1 MYYENYKILSHGK
14 NIEIGR
20 SFKEQKETILLLHG
34 FNDTKETFIF
44 LKNSLLQNFNYISFD
59 FRGHGGSDWNEDG
72 LYYPA
77 ENLLD
82 LQSVINSEL
91 PEPFMILAHSMG
103 AGIAARYTGI
113 FPERVKALVCLEGF
127 SGLQSNSIE
136 RFRVRNWLEGMA
148 KKTGK
153 KETVRRK
160 MTREEAIQKL
170 THIYSFLDLKRVEI
184 LVDGLIKPMVGGG
197 VTWKNDP
204 RLKVTSP
211 IPFPPNLSR
220 ELWQHIECPTLMIFG
235 EKTHLKPNNLE
246 EIKSHFKKL
255 TYREIMGSSHNMH
268 HDNPEECTTLIN
280 KFISDL

>member
-44 LKNSLLQNFNYISFD
+44 LKNSLLQNYNYIGFD

-82 LQSVINSEL
+82 LQSVVNSEL
-91 PEPFMILAHSMG
+91 PDRFIILAHSMG

-136 RFRVRNWLEGMA
+136 RSRVRNWLEGMA

-160 MTREEAIQKL
+160 MTRDEAIQKL
-170 THIYSFLDLKRVEI
+170 THIYSFLDTKRIEV
-184 LVDGLIKPMVGGG
+184 LVDGLTKPMVGGG

-204 RLKVTSP
+204 RLKVTAP
-211 IPFPPNLSR
+211 IPFPPDLSR

-255 TYREIMGSSHNMH
+255 TYKEILGSSHNMH
-268 HDNPEECTTLIN
+268 HDNPEECSTIIN
-280 KFISDL
+280 KFILDL